1 MGTINDKPSLEKTVE
16 RMLSSEF
23 VGKIWGG
30 DESRGD
36 SLSIEPWPLIIP
48 GQKKYFPL
56 VSNQGC
62 FAQRRFVVGDPTG
75 ISIHGRI

>member
-36 SLSIEPWPLIIP
+36 SHSLH
-48 GQKKYFPL
+48 
-56 VSNQGC
+56 
-62 FAQRRFVVGDPTG
+62 R
-75 ISIHGRI
+75 

>member
-36 SLSIEPWPLIIP
+36 SLSIHRTM
-48 GQKKYFPL
+48 
-56 VSNQGC
+56 
-62 FAQRRFVVGDPTG
+62 ATHHTG
-75 ISIHGRI
+75 AKNTSR

>member
-36 SLSIEPWPLIIP
+36 SLSIDRYH
-48 GQKKYFPL
+48 GHSSYRGKKNT
-56 VSNQGC
+56 S
-62 FAQRRFVVGDPTG
+62 R
-75 ISIHGRI
+75 